1 MIFKGKLTYAGE
13 VKQGETKNGKNYA
26 TREFVL
32 EELNPENPQYP
43 MSGVFKIFKMD
54 DYIKSVVDYF
64 PKVGEVVEVDYSV
77 SAKEYNGRWY
87 GSNDVFKITKEDKA
101 APSSSKPAAQQA
113 PAQPNFMEDDDD
125 SLPF

>member
-26 TREFVL
+26 TRDFVL

-87 GSNDVFKITKEDKA
+87 GSNDVFKITKDEKA
-101 APSSSKPAAQQA
+101 QHQQA
-113 PAQPNFMEDDDD
+113 MPQAASAPLNEDEDY
-125 SLPF
+125 LPF